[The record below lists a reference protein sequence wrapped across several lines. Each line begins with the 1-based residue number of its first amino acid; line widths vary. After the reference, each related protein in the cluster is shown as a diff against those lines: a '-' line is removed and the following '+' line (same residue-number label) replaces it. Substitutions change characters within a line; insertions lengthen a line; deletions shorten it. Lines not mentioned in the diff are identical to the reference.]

1 MNDILKDLNIKPSKS
16 LYREQKTE
24 ATLHECRHLKKIYTR
39 EGDISNE
46 RGSITIK
53 KTFCSQCH
61 KELNEK
67 DLKERARLLTK
78 FKK

>member
-1 MNDILKDLNIKPSKS
+1 MNDILKDLNIKTPKDE
-16 LYREQKTE
+16 YKKQKTKV
-24 ATLHECRHLKKIYTR
+24 ANDWCNHLKEIYTR
-39 EGDISNE
+39 EGEISNE

-61 KELNEK
+61 KELSEN